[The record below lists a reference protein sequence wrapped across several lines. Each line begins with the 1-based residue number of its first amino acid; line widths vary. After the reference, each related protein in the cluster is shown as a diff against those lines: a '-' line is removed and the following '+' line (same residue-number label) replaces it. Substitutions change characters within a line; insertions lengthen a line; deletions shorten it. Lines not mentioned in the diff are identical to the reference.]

1 MNKSILP
8 ILLAAAMFCSPGKK
22 DEESVSEVP
31 YPPDSE
37 MVYYQQQCDS
47 GYQDYW
53 TDIKAVSSAF
63 LNNSRYASR
72 EVKVTQLRIKEEE
85 LLNGTIEVWLPDVLL
100 ELRLERRFKNLGRK
114 SIWQVVEVKEKP
126 WPKSDSKSGR

>member
-22 DEESVSEVP
+22 DEESFSEVP

-63 LNNSRYASR
+63 LNNSSYASR

-85 LLNGTIEVWLPDVLL
+85 LLKGIVEVWMPDVLL
-100 ELRLERRFKNLGRK
+100 ELRLERRFKNLGGK

-126 WPKSDSKSGR
+126 WPKSNSKSGR